1 MSSDVLQEIKEEKN
15 QKEEKG
21 DKKVIPP
28 PSQIDIKTLFNP
40 LIKGD
45 LYQKIYNEKELE
57 SLESEIKKRNE
68 KKEEEKE
75 FIFKERIICNN
86 LPNEYISKCNSDI
99 SSIYY
104 YQNFFE
110 LKEDFNYR
118 NYLNLAKMRAK
129 YLDEV
134 FQQKEPK
141 KKKEEK
147 KEIDKNDTLYSLFTD
162 LADMMNYQ
170 HDQGDEGLHY
180 SIIERIFS
188 NIFFEIE
195 AFFDKN
201 DLEKHSI
208 YEDKLYECID
218 LLEKKFMAEKGE
230 VNSKNIHLLYQ
241 LQKISLSIKSCGAF
255 LWTLKLIK
263 EKNIAFDNYY
273 SISEKYF
280 KSNYTNINIKYK
292 ELSKI
297 SSKIFDIN
305 LNDDINTFEFLS
317 DNKYIYLCY
326 DCNESKN
333 YKLEKFN
340 ITNGVKSMGKEINKY
355 FDICMLNNYKKD
367 KINLLAYKDENEF
380 ELLTLNKN
388 DFSIEENIKIASPI
402 KRNEYVQMVTSLNN
416 CYVITDTQIYI
427 LDTSRD
433 KAYVLNS
440 FLVLKKRL
448 KKDKSYYFILDDYIN
463 FSCFNQINLQNLSI
477 EDSFEEN
484 SKEDERNYFD
494 NYNNSLYSLKYMK
507 GKKIIEVNKC
517 VLENFILR
525 YANSNKEIQE
535 LKQNIDK
542 NYTNLTK
549 EFPSELKTNDES
561 ECMDEIFKNDPFKHY
576 LNYSNDIDSL
586 LSLDKN
592 KLNDKNKY
600 KIDKG
605 ISESYYIFLYS
616 SLLKY
621 YYYSSEKDVPNKNK
635 LIINFNTDVTFNVI
649 KEILKETKDYIILY
663 IYVYFINQNS
673 QISKNEKFDEK
684 MKWIVEFCLKQENI
698 SSLLFEVLREIYKC
712 NPKYINSTNAFNDLI
727 DSQKLTLK
735 EKISY
740 FSLISLKEYND
751 KKIKLLEQFLSME
764 KQLILNKKEILSDS
778 EILFN
783 EACTHFMNYFQDIK
797 TYKFEDPKFWEE
809 FIKIIEVFTNNYN
822 SILNEIIEKGSN
834 ISIYNSTISNSVCFQ
849 VLFLLIN
856 ILIYQNENIIKNNK
870 VGDFTKLLLKSF
882 YLLGK
887 YSEQNKIEHNIEK
900 EEILTVRSDNFDT
913 PYKID
918 YILAMK
924 SENIYMEYNSET
936 NYPYKINVEKLP
948 TFIGTPKN
956 NEQAELAIEKKITIS
971 NDIKSSF
978 LDKKNGYMRFEIKFS
993 NYKNDEPNKNILI
1006 SMRKS
1011 ILFYILISSMTSCNQ
1026 KNNETEETNE
1036 EEIKKNLMK
1045 NKVNQIIKSD
1055 FFKNI
1060 SIISDEKSNIIINES
1075 ESYDFKLNEIT
1086 DDKKNSISDEYQNNY
1101 IKKIE
1106 SIFQNEEKD
1115 NIKNSINSAYNI
1127 NAIREN
1133 LLKNESAKKLMEVIH
1148 QEFIK
1153 KNKWGMI
1160 NEDLLKQIII
1170 SSFSIILYEY
1180 NLYDEFEDLAELN
1193 NKNNISPDNDK
1204 LKIFISIY
1212 TKISQLKKTIS
1223 KKKQDFSVLK
1233 DIKEEQEEELLKK
1246 YISSINQ
1253 KLDLIIK
1260 NKKRKENNDLN
1271 KEKDKIN
1278 ISNIENAISFL
1289 LNYITDDRIDAE
1301 SILKSM
1307 QELNEKARN
1316 KQSILNYLNKLLFI
1330 SKKGQDIKDI
1340 IFTINRII
1348 RNGKKSLCDFY
1359 GDLIGADESLIN
1371 KYKIQVYIFILQI
1384 INKIKEEDSKDYDIS
1399 YYYTLVESLF
1409 WSFTK
1414 NDDKFIQ
1421 ISQFYEI
1428 LNDKS
1433 NLNKFNKLLLTHNSS
1448 NLYILNYYEFQRLFR
1463 LSCDTLYKLIFH
1475 LFKYMSFIAINCF
1488 KDVNCMKENEKTPL
1502 LKYIFDAVF
1511 NVSTHYINDMNDLK
1525 NGKKE
1530 MSQIIN
1536 EEKLNCFLMVFYRCI
1551 LKNKEGVTK
1560 FVQSYYPNIL
1570 ITLFQIL
1577 SYSSTKNKLLVL
1589 KIIEIILIN
1598 NDDIDK
1604 SFLDKNIEEFKN
1616 ELKEKNNNLY
1626 NFIYSKKVI
1635 HIENAFVE
1643 YLFNFTLLLQQNID
1657 NIIGFI
1663 NGTESNMDLSFII
1676 IKILQNKLLKNDNS
1690 LIYNQIF
1697 KFIESNF
1704 ANSKFLS
1711 IILQILGVEL
1721 EFLHIGSY
1729 IDLKDNKKGIILGF
1743 NNNNNNEEA
1752 INKFKDINYSKGEY
1766 VYYIPEDSLYKDYFV
1781 KFDLIFDSSAKSCLK
1796 LVKNYQL
1803 TLPLEKNKTIYEYY
1817 MENINKY
1824 ELKDIYLLLKYFK
1837 MLLTVENIKL
1847 SDNVIQYIMT
1857 RSLNKEVLQSKF
1869 KLITLEKLEKLMIP
1883 YICESNP
1890 SIFIKDEKITEDD
1903 SNGKGDEEE
1912 PLDVGQYS
1920 PDIFLDSTSLCY
1932 RCGEE
1937 HALAF
1942 CYQYKKI
1949 LNYNNFSVS
1958 KKFLKLFNNI
1968 DQIKKYKEKCILMT
1982 ENILDISSIP
1992 KNVECIIIPL
2002 KEEDEEKIK
2011 NKITNT
2017 PIIMMNYSDYKNIAE
2032 NTFEGNTFPELENL
2046 YLISL
2051 QTDPSSYIDIPIER
2065 IPDVADNQRD
2075 TLIEILN
2082 GEVSNVESK
2091 KEPKEEVIN
2100 YIPNYEEFK
2109 KVFCDMNINNINKD
2123 LVFQKLISLI
2133 SRRMMIIIKMVNK
2146 TKIDLVDLKNL
2157 VQLLQYENS
2166 IENSKDCEIVNIIKN
2181 FVMITII
2188 EKDEET
2194 IKCFT
2199 DISFLDGKNLLVDS
2213 KIKDI
2218 ETESELLKYQNIFNN
2233 LFLIDWFFL
2242 CHFTYN
2248 KSAILNQQFVFDFI
2262 SKLIKQDKNLIASFL
2277 LKVFKHI
2284 EENIDNY
2291 LEAIDKNKDIFY
2303 SEEFKKLFDYCELT
2317 LNNALKGESQSFES
2331 NFRQSFYELIE
2342 LFFVYCNITYK
2353 LNYKYNKSINTNFEN
2368 TTLLNIYKIYSLLL
2382 YFKDGTKSEINYYN
2396 FVELFY
2402 QKGLYKYLIDCDLF
2416 CKPLKRIKL
2425 NYYDKSFKSNFVMN
2439 FQHLIPKDLENDI
2452 NSISLMLRKVDNNL
2466 VNTDNC
2472 VFFYEGE
2479 KCQHLQDYIKLYD
2492 RPDDK
2497 RILLIKDNFTVSY
2510 PYKNFFTYL
2519 YGAGSN
2525 DKNSLGI
2532 QIHNQDKF
2540 STPQACVGLEECK
2553 NIIDFK
2559 FGYYHTFVQSADG
2572 NLLTCGTDKGS
2583 SFRYTNVEFPFFNK
2597 QTYFHSLAK
2606 ENGGIKV
2613 IAANNFNSSILLTN
2627 NNKLF
2632 CCGKNNA
2639 SCLGNSIEGE
2649 NEIDVPAEMPEFLPL
2664 IKEIKCPYIVKEI
2677 ACGYKSTLFLLEE
2690 GYAFTCGSQDF
2701 KQCGSKEK
2709 VSGYREY
2716 FPLYPPRG
2724 TKFIHVVS
2732 GEEFFLLLVQEVYE
2746 KNYGKLYSLGQNEH
2760 GRSGVG
2766 EININ
2771 YTLQKIEEVEDKY
2784 FNVISS
2790 RNENAAVISVE
2801 GELYTFGYNGHEALG
2816 LNCSKNMYVPT
2827 KVESLSDCVCD
2838 NVGISQNHMV
2848 VIARDKKTGK
2858 RGVYSCGDN
2867 QYSALCIENASNKV
2881 HIPTQ
2886 IKFFLE
2892 NRPNEEPIRASL
2904 SRYQTYLM
2912 SIKVDLKDSINK
2924 ELTDFKCVKC
2934 DKPSQYNI
2942 YFNIED
2948 NKKFNYYCK
2957 DCASKDSKTIYYV
2970 LNTIDDDTKGNLI
2983 TLLNDENKKKEL
2995 NLAFE
3000 ENKTKSKCLYCNT
3013 DIETIIYQSY
3023 SNENLILCEKCY
3035 LSKCPLIEYPQLFM
3049 SYNCSIIPQKPKNKI
3064 NFDSIIYPNIVKT
3077 ESPYLELDVI
3087 ANYKKEYFIKELFKN
3102 KELKDLYNSTWKLIN
3117 KNILI
3122 EMRKLKEFYED
3133 DKFNYVIETK
3143 DEEKKEDKKED
3154 KKEED
3159 KKEEDIKEEV
3169 LKVEEKKEEGKK
3181 DEDEKKDK
3189 KKERKIEYKNYEYLA
3204 NIAGKSN
3211 KYLIYEIITKLI
3223 DLKNKTDIKNEDF
3236 QNLDL
3241 YQKNNKLYYLA
3252 FELSNRINHQIFNIL
3267 ELSIRFP
3274 FQTMFKKIIE
3284 SSLEFITPQ
3293 ERREIFQRNIEMD
3306 RTSINLDHNE
3316 IVLSRIKAN
3325 LFYEKNEIDK
3335 DGLHT
3340 VFSQLFRKTRNYPK
3354 KNYLSKRGHRLFSV
3368 KLQGEGASDF
3378 SGVYNEII
3386 SIISFELQSKYLD
3399 LFIRTPNN
3407 KNEIGLNRDKYIPN
3421 PLAKSQ
3427 LHKDMYYFLGNLM
3440 LHSITS
3446 GNVLN
3451 LDLHPIFYKKLLNHE
3466 ISFNEI
3472 ETVDKLSYKFIKSLE
3487 AIKTEEEFYEKHK
3500 DLYFAVHSSSDNSLI
3515 DLIKNGQSIKVTFKD
3530 LPMYI
3535 KLYKEFLINEIN
3547 DQVSMIRKG
3556 IFDILKEGLSSL
3568 LTPEDLEEYICGS
3581 PELNLQLLREKT
3593 RYESYES
3600 DSPCII
3606 NFWKALESFSEE
3618 EKRKYLRF
3626 VSGRT
3631 RLPDPRNIP
3640 FEHKIILYQINHPDM
3655 QMPTSSTCYF
3665 TLNLPNYSTYEILR
3679 EKLRYVINNCSAIDA
3694 DFFPE
3699 NGGDEFIED

>member
-1 MSSDVLQEIKEEKN
+1 MSEEYPEIIIKEVKEEK
-15 QKEEKG
+15 
-21 DKKVIPP
+21 KVVPQ
-28 PSQIDIKTLFNP
+28 PSLIEMKTLFNP
-40 LIKGD
+40 LIKGE
-45 LYQKIYNEKELE
+45 LYQKSYSQKELE
-57 SLESEIKKRNE
+57 SLENKIKQRNE
-68 KKEEEKE
+68 KKGQEKE

-86 LPNEYISKCNSDI
+86 LPNEFLSKYNSDI

-118 NYLNLAKMRAK
+118 NYLNLVKMRAK
-129 YLDEV
+129 YLDSAFHQE
-134 FQQKEPK
+134 EPE

-147 KEIDKNDTLYSLFTD
+147 KEVDKNDTLYSLFID

-170 HDQGDEGLHY
+170 HDQGDESLHY
-180 SIIERIFS
+180 SIIERIFN

-195 AFFDKN
+195 TFFDQN
-201 DLEKHSI
+201 DLAKHSL
-208 YEDKLYECID
+208 YETKLFECID
-218 LLEKKFMAEKGE
+218 LFEKKFMAEKKE
-230 VNSKNIHLLYQ
+230 INSKNIHLLFQ
-241 LQKISLSIKSCGAF
+241 LQKISLCIKSCGAF

-280 KSNYTNINIKYK
+280 KSNFANINIKYK
-292 ELSKI
+292 EFSKI
-297 SSKIFDIN
+297 SSKAFEIN
-305 LNDDINTFEFLS
+305 LNEDINTFEFCS
-317 DNKYIYLCY
+317 DNKNIYLSY
-326 DCNESKN
+326 DCIKNKN
-333 YKLEKFN
+333 YKLEKYN
-340 ITNGVKSMGKEINKY
+340 ISTGEKLMEKEINKY
-355 FDICMLNNYKKD
+355 LDICILNNFKND
-367 KINLLAYKDENEF
+367 KINLLTYKEENEF
-380 ELLTLNKN
+380 ELLILNKN
-388 DFSIEENIKIASPI
+388 DFSIEESIKIASPI
-402 KRNEYVQMVTSLNN
+402 KRPEYVQMVTSLNN
-416 CYVITDTQIYI
+416 FYVITDTQIYI

-433 KAYVLNS
+433 KSYVLNS

-448 KKDKSYYFILDDYIN
+448 KKDKSYYFIMDDYII
-463 FSCFNQINLQNLSI
+463 FSCFNQINLMDLSI

-484 SKEDERNYFD
+484 SKEDERNYFN

-517 VLENFILR
+517 MLENFILR
-525 YANSNKEIQE
+525 YVNSNKEIKE
-535 LKQNIDK
+535 IKQKIDK
-542 NYTNLTK
+542 SSTNLAK
-549 EFPSELKTNDES
+549 DFPNSSSNDEDN
-561 ECMDEIFKNDPFKHY
+561 EINDEIFKNDPFKHY

-586 LSLDKN
+586 LSLDEN
-592 KLNDKNKY
+592 IINDKNKY
-600 KIDKG
+600 KIDKDIG
-605 ISESYYIFLYS
+605 ENYYTFLYY

-621 YYYSSEKDVPNKNK
+621 YYYSTEKDFPNKNK
-635 LIINFNTDVTFNVI
+635 LIINFNSDVMFNVI
-649 KEILKETKDYIILY
+649 KEALKETKDYIILY
-663 IYVYFINQNS
+663 IYIYFINQNS

-698 SSLLFEVLREIYKC
+698 SPLLFEVLREIYKC
-712 NPKYINSTNAFNDLI
+712 NPKYINSTNVFNDLI
-727 DSQKLTLK
+727 DSSKLSLK

-740 FSLISLKEYND
+740 FSLISLKEYKD
-751 KKIKLLEQFLSME
+751 KKIKLLDQFLSLE
-764 KQLILNKKEILSDS
+764 KQLILNKKEIMPES

-783 EACTHFMNYFQDIK
+783 DACTHFLNYFQDIK
-797 TYKFEDPKFWEE
+797 TYKFEDAKFWEE
-809 FIKIIEVFTNNYN
+809 FIKIIEVFINNYN
-822 SILNEIIEKGSN
+822 SILYKMIEKGSK
-834 ISIYNSTISNSVCFQ
+834 ISVHNSIISNSVCFQ

-856 ILIYQNENIIKNNK
+856 ILIYQNEKIIENNK
-870 VGDFTKLLLKSF
+870 VGDFTKLLLKS
-882 YLLGK
+882 YYILGK
-887 YSEQNKIEHNIEK
+887 YSERSEIEHNIEK
-900 EEILTVRSDNFDT
+900 EEILTVRSESFDT
-913 PYKID
+913 PEKLNYS
-918 YILAMK
+918 LAMK
-924 SENIYMEYNSET
+924 SEKIFMEYNSET
-936 NYPYKINVEKLP
+936 NYPYKIIVEECPSFK
-948 TFIGTPKN
+948 GTPKDD
-956 NEQAELAIEKKITIS
+956 EQSELIIKKQQIQFS
-971 NDIKSSF
+971 NDISL
-978 LDKKNGYMRFEIKFS
+978 LDKKSSYIRFEIKFS
-993 NYKNDEPNKNILI
+993 NYKNDESNKNILV

-1011 ILFYILISSMTSCNQ
+1011 ILFYILISSMTSCKPKNDDIEE
-1026 KNNETEETNE
+1026 NNEEQ
-1036 EEIKKNLMK
+1036 IKKDLVK
-1045 NKVNQIIKSD
+1045 NKINQIIKSD

-1060 SIISDEKSNIIINES
+1060 SIISEEKSNIIINDPKI
-1075 ESYDFKLNEIT
+1075 YDFKLSEVVDEKMN
-1086 DDKKNSISDEYQNNY
+1086 NISDEYKNKY
-1101 IKKIE
+1101 TKKIG
-1106 SIFQNEEKD
+1106 SIFQNEEKE
-1115 NIKNSINSAYNI
+1115 NIKNSINSTSNI

-1160 NEDLLKQIII
+1160 NEELLKQIII

-1180 NLYDEFEDLAELN
+1180 NLYIEFEDLAELN

-1204 LKIFISIY
+1204 LQIFISIY

-1223 KKKQDFSVLK
+1223 QKKQDISVLK

-1246 YISSINQ
+1246 YISSID
-1253 KLDLIIK
+1253 KKIDLIIK
-1260 NKKRKENNDLN
+1260 NKKRKENSDLN
-1271 KEKDKIN
+1271 KEKEKIN
-1278 ISNIENAISFL
+1278 LPDIENTISFL
-1289 LNYITDDRIDAE
+1289 LNYIIDDRFDAE
-1301 SILKSM
+1301 SIQKSI
-1307 QELNEKARN
+1307 QELNQKAIN
-1316 KQSILNYLNKLLFI
+1316 KQNVLNYLNKLLFI

-1340 IFTINRII
+1340 IFTINSII
-1348 RNGKKSLCDFY
+1348 RNDKISLCDFY

-1371 KYKIQVYIFILQI
+1371 KYKMQVYIFILQI
-1384 INKIKEEDSKDYDIS
+1384 INRIREEDSKDYDIS
-1399 YYYTLVESLF
+1399 YYYTLVQSLF
-1409 WSFTK
+1409 WAFSK
-1414 NDDKFIQ
+1414 NDDKFIR

-1433 NLNKFNKLLLTHNSS
+1433 KLRKFNKLLLTHNSS
-1448 NLYILNYYEFQRLFR
+1448 NLYILNHYEFQRLFR
-1463 LSCDTLYKLIFH
+1463 LSCDTLYKGIFH
-1475 LFKYMSFIAINCF
+1475 LFKFMSFMAMNYF
-1488 KDVNCMKENEKTPL
+1488 NDVNYINEKEKNPL
-1502 LKYIFDAVF
+1502 MKYIFDVVV
-1511 NVSTHYINDMNDLK
+1511 NVLTNYVNDMNEFK

-1536 EEKLNCFLMVFYRCI
+1536 EEKLNSFLMVFYRCI
-1551 LKNKEGVTK
+1551 LKNKECVSK
-1560 FVQSYYPNIL
+1560 IIQSYCPNIL
-1570 ITLFQIL
+1570 IILFHAL
-1577 SYSSTKNKLLVL
+1577 SYSSTKNKLLLL
-1589 KIIEIILIN
+1589 KIIDLLLIN

-1604 SFLDKNIEEFKN
+1604 TFLDKNIEAFKK

-1626 NFIYSKKVI
+1626 NFIYSKKVV

-1643 YLFNFTLLLQQNID
+1643 YLFNFALLFQQNID
-1657 NIIGFI
+1657 NIINFI

-1676 IKILQNKLLKNDNS
+1676 IKILQRKLMKNDGS
-1690 LIYNQIF
+1690 IIYNQIF

-1704 ANSKFLS
+1704 SNPKLLS
-1711 IILQILGVEL
+1711 IILQILGIEL
-1721 EFLHIGSY
+1721 EFIHIGSY

-1743 NNNNNNEEA
+1743 NNNNNSEET
-1752 INKFKDINYSKGEY
+1752 INKFNDINYSKGEF
-1766 VYYIPEDSLYKDYFV
+1766 VYYIPEDSIYKDFLV
-1781 KFDLIFDSSAKSCLK
+1781 KFDLTFDSSAKNCLK
-1796 LVKNYQL
+1796 VVKNYQL
-1803 TLPLEKNKTIYEYY
+1803 ALPLEKNKPIYENL

-1824 ELKDIYLLLKYFK
+1824 ELKDIYLILKYLK
-1837 MLLTVENIKL
+1837 MLLTIENIKIN
-1847 SDNVIQYIMT
+1847 DNVIQYIMT
-1857 RSLNKEVLQSKF
+1857 RSLNKEVLQYKF

-1890 SIFIKDEKITEDD
+1890 SIFIKDEKTSED
-1903 SNGKGDEEE
+1903 NNNTKGDVEE
-1912 PLDVGQYS
+1912 PLFVDPYS
-1920 PDIFLDSTSLCY
+1920 PDIFIDNTSLCY
-1932 RCGEE
+1932 RCGDE

-1942 CYQYKKI
+1942 CYQYKKV
-1949 LNYNNFSVS
+1949 LNYNSFAIS
-1958 KKFLKLFNNI
+1958 KKFLKPFNNI
-1968 DQIKKYKEKCILMT
+1968 DDISKYKEKCILMT
-1982 ENILDISSIP
+1982 KNLLDISSIP
-1992 KNVECIIIPL
+1992 KNVGYIIIPVPS
-2002 KEEDEEKIK
+2002 KDEDEEKIK
-2011 NKITNT
+2011 NKINKT
-2017 PIIMMNYSDYKNIAE
+2017 PIIMMDGLEYKNMEE
-2032 NTFEGNTFPELENL
+2032 NTFQQNTFPELENL
-2046 YLISL
+2046 FMASL
-2051 QTDPSSYIDIPIER
+2051 QTDYASYIDIPIER

-2082 GEVSNVESK
+2082 GEVSNEETK
-2091 KEPKEEVIN
+2091 KESSEEIIN

-2109 KVFCDMNINNINKD
+2109 KVFCDMNLNNINKE
-2123 LVFQKLISLI
+2123 LIFQKLISLI
-2133 SRRMMIIIKMVNK
+2133 SRRMIIIIKMVSK
-2146 TKIDLVDLKNL
+2146 TKIDIVDLKNL

-2166 IENSKDCEIVNIIKN
+2166 LENSKDCEIVNIIKN
-2181 FVMITII
+2181 FIMITII
-2188 EKDEET
+2188 EKDEEV

-2199 DISFLDGKNLLVDS
+2199 DISFLDSKNLLVDS

-2218 ETESELLKYQNIFNN
+2218 ETESELLKNQNLFNN
-2233 LFLIDWFFL
+2233 LFLIVWFFL

-2248 KSAILNQQFVFDFI
+2248 KSAILNHQFVFDFI
-2262 SKLIKQDKNLIASFL
+2262 SKLIKQDRSLITSFL
-2277 LKVFKHI
+2277 LKILKHI
-2284 EENIDNY
+2284 EENIDDY
-2291 LEAIDKNKDIFY
+2291 LETLEKNKDIFY

-2317 LNNALKGESQSFES
+2317 LNNELKGENQSFES
-2331 NFRQSFYELIE
+2331 NFRQNFYELIE

-2353 LNYKYNKSINTNFEN
+2353 LNYKYNKNLNANFEN

-2402 QKGLYKYLIDCDLF
+2402 QKGLYKYLIDCDQF
-2416 CKPLKRIKL
+2416 SKPLKRIKL
-2425 NYYDKSFKSNFVMN
+2425 YYYDKSFNSNFVMN
-2439 FQHLIPKDLENDI
+2439 FQNLIPKDLENAV
-2452 NSISLMLRKVDNNL
+2452 NSISLMLRKVDNSL

-2479 KCQHLQDYIKLYD
+2479 KCQNLQDYIKLYD
-2492 RPDDK
+2492 RPNDK

-2532 QIHNQDKF
+2532 QINNQEKF

-2583 SFRYTNVEFPFFNK
+2583 SFRYPNVEFPFFNK

-2639 SCLGNSIEGE
+2639 TCLGNSIEGE
-2649 NEIDVPAEMPEFLPL
+2649 NEIDVPTEMPEFLPL
-2664 IKEIKCPYIVKEI
+2664 IKEIKAPYIVKEI

-2709 VSGYREY
+2709 VAGYREY

-2724 TKFIHVVS
+2724 TKFTHVVS
-2732 GEEFFLLLVQEVYE
+2732 GEEFFLLLVQEEYE

-2790 RNENAAVISVE
+2790 RNENAAAISVE
-2801 GELYTFGYNGHEALG
+2801 GELYTFGNNCSEALG
-2816 LNCSKNMYVPT
+2816 LNCTKNMFVPT
-2827 KVESLSDCVCD
+2827 RVESLSDCVCD

-2858 RGVYSCGDN
+2858 RSVYSCGDN
-2867 QYSALCIENASNKV
+2867 QYCALCIENARDKV
-2881 HIPTQ
+2881 GIPTQ
-2886 IKFFLE
+2886 IKFFLD
-2892 NRPNEEPIRASL
+2892 NKPNEEPIRASL

-2934 DKPSQYNI
+2934 NNSSKYNI
-2942 YFNIED
+2942 YFSIDN
-2948 NKKFNYYCK
+2948 NKKVDYYCRE
-2957 DCASKDSKTIYYV
+2957 CASKNSKNIYYV
-2970 LNTIDDDTKGNLI
+2970 LNTIDDETKDNLN
-2983 TLLNDENKKKEL
+2983 TLLNDEKNKNEL
-2995 NLAFE
+2995 HLTFE
-3000 ENKTKSKCLYCNT
+3000 ENKSKNKCLYCST
-3013 DIETIIYQSY
+3013 DIESFIYQSY

-3035 LSKCPLIEYPQLFM
+3035 LSRCPLIEYPQLFM
-3049 SYNCSIIPQKPKNKI
+3049 NYNCSITPQKDKNKI
-3064 NFDSIIYPNIVKT
+3064 NADSIIYPNIVKT

-3087 ANYKKEYFIKELFKN
+3087 ANYKKEYIIKELLKN
-3102 KELKDLYNSTWKLIN
+3102 KDLNDLYNSTWKLIN
-3117 KNILI
+3117 KNILK

-3133 DKFNYVIETK
+3133 DKFNYIIETK
-3143 DEEKKEDKKED
+3143 EEEKKEDKKEESKIEED
-3154 KKEED
+3154 KKGEEKKEKEED
-3159 KKEEDIKEEV
+3159 KKEDD
-3169 LKVEEKKEEGKK
+3169 KK
-3181 DEDEKKDK
+3181 DDDKKEDEKKDK

-3211 KYLIYEIITKLI
+3211 KYLIYEIIKKLI
-3223 DLKNKTDIKNEDF
+3223 ELKDKTDIKNEDF
-3236 QNLDL
+3236 NNLDL

-3284 SSLEFITPQ
+3284 SSLEFITSQ

-3306 RTSINLDHNE
+3306 RTSINLEHNE

-3325 LFYEKNEIDK
+3325 LFYEKNELDK
-3335 DGLHT
+3335 DGTHT
-3340 VFSQLFRKTRNYPK
+3340 VFCQLFRKTRSYPK

-3378 SGVYNEII
+3378 SGVYNEVI

-3427 LHKDMYYFLGNLM
+3427 LHKDLYYFLGNLM

-3487 AIKTEEEFYEKHK
+3487 AIKTEAEFCEKHK

-3515 DLIKNGQSIKVTFKD
+3515 DLIKNGQSTKVTFKD
-3530 LPMYI
+3530 LQMYI

-3593 RYESYES
+3593 RYDSCES
-3600 DSPCII
+3600 DSPYII

-3640 FEHKIILYQINHPDM
+3640 FEHKITLHQMNRPDQ

-3679 EKLRYVINNCSAIDA
+3679 EKLRYVINNCSAIDT
-3694 DFFPE
+3694 DFLPE
-3699 NGGDEFIED
+3699 DGGNEFIDV

>member
-1 MSSDVLQEIKEEKN
+1 MSTDVLQEVIEEKNEKGKEEK
-15 QKEEKG
+15 
-21 DKKVIPP
+21 KVTPP
-28 PSQIDIKTLFNP
+28 LSQIDIKTLFNP

-57 SLESEIKKRNE
+57 SLENEIKKRIE

-75 FIFKERIICNN
+75 FIFKERIIYNN
-86 LPNEYISKCNSDI
+86 LPNECISKYNSDI
-99 SSIYY
+99 SNIYY

-118 NYLNLAKMRAK
+118 NYLNLVKMRAK
-129 YLDEV
+129 YLDTV
-134 FQQKEPK
+134 FQQKEPE

-147 KEIDKNDTLYSLFTD
+147 KELDKNDTLHSLFTD

-170 HDQGDEGLHY
+170 HDQGDESLHY

-195 AFFDKN
+195 AFFDGN
-201 DLEKHSI
+201 DLDKHSL
-208 YEDKLYECID
+208 YETKLYECID

-280 KSNYTNINIKYK
+280 KSKYTNINIKYK

-297 SSKIFDIN
+297 SSKVFDIY
-305 LNDDINTFEFLS
+305 LNEDINTFEFLS

-326 DCNESKN
+326 DCNKSKK
-333 YKLEKFN
+333 YQLEKYN
-340 ITNGVKSMGKEINKY
+340 LSTGEKSMEKEISKY
-355 FDICMLNNYKKD
+355 LDICMLNDYKKD
-367 KINLLAYKDENEF
+367 KINLLTYKEENEF
-380 ELLTLNKN
+380 ELLILNKN
-388 DFSIEENIKIASPI
+388 DFSIEESIKIASPI
-402 KRNEYVQMVTSLNN
+402 KRSEYVQMVTSLNN

-448 KKDKSYYFILDDYIN
+448 KKDKSYYFIMDDYIN
-463 FSCFNQINLQNLSI
+463 FSCFNQINLQNLTI

-517 VLENFILR
+517 VLDNFILR
-525 YANSNKEIQE
+525 YVNSNKEIQE
-535 LKQNIDK
+535 LKQKLDTNFTNLSKDFPCDLKVDDESDNID
-542 NYTNLTK
+542 
-549 EFPSELKTNDES
+549 EV
-561 ECMDEIFKNDPFKHY
+561 FKIDPFKHY

-586 LSLDKN
+586 LSLEEN
-592 KLNDKNKY
+592 KFNDKNKY
-600 KIDKG
+600 KIDKD
-605 ISESYYIFLYS
+605 ISESYYTFLYF

-621 YYYSSEKDVPNKNK
+621 YYYSSEKDLPNKNK
-635 LIINFNTDVTFNVI
+635 LIINFNSDVMFNVI
-649 KEILKETKDYIILY
+649 KEALKETKDYIILY

-673 QISKNEKFDEK
+673 KVSKNEKFDEK
-684 MKWIVEFCLKQENI
+684 MKWIVDFCLKQEKI
-698 SSLLFEVLREIYKC
+698 SPLLFEVLREIYKC
-712 NPKYINSTNAFNDLI
+712 NPKYINSANAFNDLI
-727 DSQKLTLK
+727 DSTKLSFK

-740 FSLISLKEYND
+740 FSLISLKEYKD
-751 KKIKLLEQFLSME
+751 KKIKLLDQFLSIE
-764 KQLILNKKEILSDS
+764 KQLILNKKEIMSDS

-783 EACTHFMNYFQDIK
+783 DACTHFMNYFQNIK
-797 TYKFEDPKFWEE
+797 SYNFEDNKFWKE
-809 FIKIIEVFTNNYN
+809 FNKIIEVFINNYN
-822 SILNEIIEKGSN
+822 SILYEIIEKDSK

-856 ILIYQNENIIKNNK
+856 ILIYQNEKLKKNNK
-870 VGDFTKLLLKSF
+870 VGDLTKLLLKTF

-900 EEILTVRSDNFDT
+900 EEILTVRSENFDT
-913 PYKID
+913 PEKID

-924 SENIYMEYNSET
+924 SEKIYMEYNSET
-936 NYPYKINVEKLP
+936 NYPYKIKVEALP
-948 TFIGTPKN
+948 LFSGTPKD
-956 NEQAELAIEKKITIS
+956 NEQTELNIKQKIKVS
-971 NDIKSSF
+971 NDTKALF
-978 LDKKNGYMRFEIKFS
+978 LDKKNNYMKFEIKFS
-993 NYKNDEPNKNILI
+993 NYKNDESNKNILV

-1011 ILFYILISSMTSCNQ
+1011 ILFYILTSSLANSKS
-1026 KNNETEETNE
+1026 KNNDIEQTSE
-1036 EEIKKNLMK
+1036 EEFKKNLVK

-1060 SIISDEKSNIIINES
+1060 SIISEEKSNIIIS
-1075 ESYDFKLNEIT
+1075 DSKSYDFKLNEIV
-1086 DDKKNSISDEYQNNY
+1086 DDKKNSISDEYKNNY
-1101 IKKIE
+1101 TKKIE
-1106 SIFQNEEKD
+1106 SIFRNEEKE
-1115 NIKNSINSAYNI
+1115 NITNSINSTSNI
-1127 NAIREN
+1127 NAIKEH
-1133 LLKNESAKKLMEVIH
+1133 LLKNESLKKLMEVIH

-1160 NEDLLKQIII
+1160 NEELLKQIII

-1193 NKNNISPDNDK
+1193 IKNNISPDNDK

-1233 DIKEEQEEELLKK
+1233 DIKEEQEEELLKN

-1260 NKKRKENNDLN
+1260 NKKRKENSDLN
-1271 KEKDKIN
+1271 KEKDKLN
-1278 ISNIENAISFL
+1278 ISNIENTISFL
-1289 LNYITDDRIDAE
+1289 LNFITDDRIDAV
-1301 SILKSM
+1301 SVQKSM
-1307 QELNEKARN
+1307 EELNEKARN
-1316 KQSILNYLNKLLFI
+1316 KQNILNYLNKLLFI

-1371 KYKIQVYIFILQI
+1371 KYKMQVYIFILQI
-1384 INKIKEEDSKDYDIS
+1384 INKVKEEDSKDYDIS
-1399 YYYTLVESLF
+1399 YYYTLVQSLF
-1409 WSFTK
+1409 WAFTK

-1421 ISQFYEI
+1421 VSQFYEI

-1433 NLNKFNKLLLTHNSS
+1433 KINKFNKLLLSHNSS

-1475 LFKYMSFIAINCF
+1475 LFKFMSFLAMNYF
-1488 KDVNCMKENEKTPL
+1488 NDVNYMKENEKTPL
-1502 LKYIFDAVF
+1502 LKYIVDATF
-1511 NVSTHYINDMNDLK
+1511 NVFTNYINDMDDLK

-1530 MSQIIN
+1530 MNQIIN
-1536 EEKLNCFLMVFYRCI
+1536 EEKLNSFLMIFYRCI
-1551 LKNKEGVTK
+1551 LKNKECITK
-1560 FVQSYYPNIL
+1560 IIQSYCPNIL
-1570 ITLFQIL
+1570 IDLFHVL

-1589 KIIEIILIN
+1589 KIIEILLIN

-1604 SFLDKNIEEFKN
+1604 SFLDKNIEDFKN
-1616 ELKEKNNNLY
+1616 QLKEKNYNLY

-1643 YLFNFTLLLQQNID
+1643 YLFNFALLLQQNID
-1657 NIIGFI
+1657 NITVFI

-1676 IKILQNKLLKNDNS
+1676 IKILQNKLVKNDNS

-1711 IILQILGVEL
+1711 LILQILGVEL

-1743 NNNNNNEEA
+1743 NNNNSEEA
-1752 INKFKDINYSKGEY
+1752 TNKFKDINYSKGDF
-1766 VYYIPEDSLYKDYFV
+1766 VYYIPEDSIYKDYLI
-1781 KFDLIFDSSAKSCLK
+1781 KFDLMFDSSDKKCLK
-1796 LVKNYQL
+1796 VFKNYQL
-1803 TLPLEKNKTIYEYY
+1803 ILPLEKNKPIYEYL

-1824 ELKDIYLLLKYFK
+1824 ELKDIYLILKYLK

-1847 SDNVIQYIMT
+1847 SDNVIQYVMT

-1869 KLITLEKLEKLMIP
+1869 KLITLEKLEKLMLP

-1890 SIFIKDEKITEDD
+1890 SIFIKDEKISEDD
-1903 SNGKGDEEE
+1903 SNANGDAEE
-1912 PLDVGQYS
+1912 PLFVDPYS
-1920 PDIFLDSTSLCY
+1920 PDIFIDSTSLCY

-1937 HALAF
+1937 HSLAF

-1949 LNYNNFSVS
+1949 LNHNNFVEA
-1958 KKFLKLFNNI
+1958 KKFLKAFNKV
-1968 DQIKKYKEKCILMT
+1968 DDIKKYKGKCILMT
-1982 ENILDISSIP
+1982 KNLLDIPTIP
-1992 KNVECIIIPL
+1992 KNVEYIIVPL
-2002 KEEDEEKIK
+2002 NSEDEEIIK
-2011 NKITNT
+2011 NKITTT
-2017 PIIMMNYSDYKNIAE
+2017 PIIMLDDLEYKNMAE
-2032 NTFEGNTFPELENL
+2032 NTFEQTSFPELENL
-2046 YLISL
+2046 YMISL
-2051 QTDPSSYIDIPIER
+2051 QTDYSSSIDIPDER
-2065 IPDVADNQRD
+2065 IADVADNQRD
-2075 TLIEILN
+2075 TLLEILN
-2082 GEVSNVESK
+2082 EEVSNEEVK
-2091 KEPKEEVIN
+2091 KETKEKVVN

-2109 KVFCDMNINNINKD
+2109 KVFCNMDINNINKE
-2123 LVFQKLISLI
+2123 LIFQKLISLI
-2133 SRRMMIIIKMVNK
+2133 SRRMIIIIKMVSK

-2157 VQLLQYENS
+2157 IQLLQYENS

-2181 FVMITII
+2181 FVMITTI

-2218 ETESELLKYQNIFNN
+2218 ETESELLKSQNIFNN

-2248 KSAILNQQFVFDFI
+2248 KSAFLNQQFVFDFI
-2262 SKLIKQDKNLIASFL
+2262 AKLIKQDKNLIASFL

-2291 LEAIDKNKDIFY
+2291 LDSIEKNKEIFY

-2317 LNNALKGESQSFES
+2317 LNNSLKGDQSSES

-2402 QKGLYKYLIDCDLF
+2402 QKGLYKYLIDCDQF
-2416 CKPLKRIKL
+2416 SKPLKRIKL
-2425 NYYDKSFKSNFVMN
+2425 NYYDKKYNSNFVMN
-2439 FQHLIPKDLENDI
+2439 FQNLIPKELENDI
-2452 NSISLMLRKVDNNL
+2452 NSISLMLRKVDNKL
-2466 VNTDNC
+2466 VNEENC
-2472 VFFYEGE
+2472 IFFYESE
-2479 KCQHLQDYIKLYD
+2479 KCQYLQDYIKLYD

-2497 RILLIKDNFTVSY
+2497 RILLIKDNITVSY
-2510 PYKNFFTYL
+2510 PYQNFNTYL

-2532 QIHNQDKF
+2532 QINTLEKY
-2540 STPQACVGLEECK
+2540 STPQPCVGLEDCK

-2572 NLLTCGTDKGS
+2572 NLFTCGTDKGS

-2649 NEIDVPAEMPEFLPL
+2649 NEIDVPNEMPEFLPL
-2664 IKEIKCPYIVKEI
+2664 IKEIKYPYIVKEI

-2709 VSGYREY
+2709 VAGYREY

-2724 TKFIHVVS
+2724 TKFTHVVS

-2790 RNENAAVISVE
+2790 RNENAAAISVE
-2801 GELYTFGYNGHEALG
+2801 GELYTFGNNSSEALG
-2816 LNCSKNMYVPT
+2816 LNCNKNMFVPT
-2827 KVESLSDCVCD
+2827 RVDSLSDCVCD

-2848 VIARDKKTGK
+2848 IIARDKKTGK

-2867 QYSALCIENASNKV
+2867 QYSALCMENVSGKV

-2912 SIKVDLKDSINK
+2912 SIKVDLKDKINK
-2924 ELTDFKCVKC
+2924 KLDNFKCVKC
-2934 DKPSQYNI
+2934 NKSSQYNI
-2942 YFNIED
+2942 YFNIDE
-2948 NKKFNYYCK
+2948 NKTVNYYCRE
-2957 DCASKDSKTIYYV
+2957 CTSKDSKNIYYV
-2970 LNTIDDDTKGNLI
+2970 LNTINDDTKGNLE
-2983 TLLNDENKKKEL
+2983 TLLSDEKNKNDL
-2995 NLAFE
+2995 LLTFE
-3000 ENKTKSKCLYCNT
+3000 ENKSKTKCLFCNT
-3013 DIETIIYQSY
+3013 EIESIIYQSY

-3035 LSKCPLIEYPQLFM
+3035 LSRCPLIEYPQLFM
-3049 SYNCSIIPQKPKNKI
+3049 AYNCSITPQKAKNKI
-3064 NFDSIIYPNIVKT
+3064 NVDSIIYPNIVKT

-3102 KELKDLYNSTWKLIN
+3102 KEVNDLYNSTWKLIN
-3117 KNILI
+3117 KNILK

-3133 DKFNYVIETK
+3133 DKFNYIIET
-3143 DEEKKEDKKED
+3143 KED

-3159 KKEEDIKEEV
+3159 KKEEDKKEED
-3169 LKVEEKKEEGKK
+3169 KKEEDKKEEDKKEEDKKEEEKKE
-3181 DEDEKKDK
+3181 DDKKDK

-3284 SSLEFITPQ
+3284 SSLEFITSQ

-3306 RTSINLDHNE
+3306 RTSIDLDHNE
-3316 IVLSRIKAN
+3316 MVLSRIKAN
-3325 LFYEKNEIDK
+3325 LFYEKNELDK

-3340 VFSQLFRKTRNYPK
+3340 VFSQLFRKAKNYPK

-3368 KLQGEGASDF
+3368 KLQGEGAQDF
-3378 SGVYNEII
+3378 SGVYNEVI

-3407 KNEIGLNRDKYIPN
+3407 KNEIGLNRDKYMPN

-3466 ISFNEI
+3466 ISFSEI

-3487 AIKTEEEFYEKHK
+3487 AIKTEAEFSESHK

-3515 DLIKNGQSIKVTFKD
+3515 DLIKNGQSTKVTFKD

-3535 KLYKEFLINEIN
+3535 KLYKEFLINEI
-3547 DQVSMIRKG
+3547 DEQVAMIRKG

-3593 RYESYES
+3593 RYDSYES

-3631 RLPDPRNIP
+3631 RLPDPRNIS
-3640 FEHKIILYQINHPDM
+3640 FEHKIVLYPINRPDM

-3694 DFFPE
+3694 DFLPD
-3699 NGGDEFIED
+3699 NGGDEFIDE